1 MQIECA
7 LASIVFRPHFFFSII
22 HHSILTAITFITLD
36 TRGLTSRLDL
46 SHTSTVASLRSSQ
59 TRKAKSA
66 AQFVKAESRAPHGF
80 LPITT
85 RLCIG
90 R

>member
-1 MQIECA
+1 MRFGVDCVQT
-7 LASIVFRPHFFFSII
+7 PFFLLDHPSL